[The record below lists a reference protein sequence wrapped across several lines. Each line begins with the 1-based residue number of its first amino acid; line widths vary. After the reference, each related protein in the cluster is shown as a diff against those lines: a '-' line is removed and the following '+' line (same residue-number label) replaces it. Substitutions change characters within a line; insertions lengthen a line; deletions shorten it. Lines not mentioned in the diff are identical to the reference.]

1 NPLHCPLRASQQ
13 SSYSSLRGGVASGMS
28 SLIRRLPQAMYTP
41 SGKWQSANSRPGSH
55 PPVTFDYPGH
65 HNQGVR
71 LQDLIAQ
78 DCSSLI
84 VGGTDRVFAQ
94 TGLQKI
100 TFRIMV
106 SGYTSPFFGIELE
119 LINLASHGPITRA
132 KLGQLV
138 AANFARFIEVH
149 SSTKSSEPAWAAGRI
164 RFDMLSL
171 ISLINTCDE
180 NWQADI
186 YVDFR

>member
-1 NPLHCPLRASQQ
+1 MSNPLHCPLRASQQ
-13 SSYSSLRGGVASGMS
+13 SSYSSLGGAVPSGTS

-41 SGKWQSANSRPGSH
+41 SGKWHSANSRPGSH

-71 LQDLIAQ
+71 MQHLIAQ
-78 DCSSLI
+78 DCSGLI
-84 VGGTDRVFAQ
+84 TGGTDRVLAH

-100 TFRIMV
+100 TFRIMWT
-106 SGYTSPFFGIELE
+106 GYTSDWVRPIEV
-119 LINLASHGPITRA
+119 ASHGPITRA

-138 AANFARFIEVH
+138 AQNFARFIEIH
-149 SSTKSSEPAWAAGRI
+149 SSTKSSEPAWAAGHI

-186 YVDFR
+186 YVDFRG